1 MEAPNK
7 LDATTSPHFSPVGVM
22 IAQEFGFTGDFP
34 KERNT
39 PRIAD

>member
-1 MEAPNK
+1 MQTLRELA
-7 LDATTSPHFSPVGVM
+7 SPHFSPVGVV

-34 KERNT
+34 KEWNT